1 MEAIKKHLKKTF
13 TSYQLEL
20 LRYLYLCIT
29 YEGSKFLILL
39 IFFSFFHLGVEFCM
53 EVLFLLALRNFFG
66 GLHFNHYISCF
77 AFTLAFSSTGIALSH
92 LAILDNNLQISLLSI
107 AILIS
112 AVTKPVTST
121 CRPPLSVMQ
130 ENIYHCCGMFVLFA
144 YFAFFLTIQTFP
156 YRNLCFW
163 VIILQTLQLTTARL
177 LMKGETRL

>member
-92 LAILDNNLQISLLSI
+92 LAILDNFSSNE
-107 AILIS
+107 
-112 AVTKPVTST
+112 T
-121 CRPPLSVMQ
+121 C
-130 ENIYHCCGMFVLFA
+130 
-144 YFAFFLTIQTFP
+144 YF
-156 YRNLCFW
+156 Y
-163 VIILQTLQLTTARL
+163 LQTTTICHAGEHLPLLRHVRTFRL
-177 LMKGETRL
+177 FCIFSYDTNFPI